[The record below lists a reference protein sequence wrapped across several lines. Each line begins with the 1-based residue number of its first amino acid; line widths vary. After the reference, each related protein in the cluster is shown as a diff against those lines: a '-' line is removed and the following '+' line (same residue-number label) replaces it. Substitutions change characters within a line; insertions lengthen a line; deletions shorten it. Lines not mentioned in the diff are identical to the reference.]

1 MNEEKIKPEHLQR
14 AAYVYVRQSTSYQV
28 RHHREGQ
35 QRQYQLEPRARE
47 LGFEKVVVIDE
58 DLGRSGSG
66 MQERPGFGRLLA
78 AVCQGLAGAVLAL
91 EASRLAR
98 NNRDWHH
105 LVDLCALSGTL
116 LIDSDGIYDPKVL
129 NDRLLLG
136 LKGTMSEFEL
146 GLMRQRAR
154 EAYLQK
160 VKRGEAMW
168 EVPVGY
174 IRSKDGRIEKTADRQ
189 VQQAIEMVFTK
200 FRQLG
205 SARQTLIWLRDEQL
219 TLPHALPGTGGQE
232 ILWRVPTLSRVHQ
245 VLRNPCYAGA
255 FAFGRTATKTILAAD
270 RIRRGASRRNRPQA
284 EWEVLIL
291 DHHAGYIGWTEY
303 LENRQIMAK
312 NVAQRAEQSSG
323 AVKRGPALLS
333 GLLRCGRCGRKLQVG
348 YSGSQGE
355 VGRYL
360 CQGRREER
368 GSGSC
373 FSMGRLKIDQMVVEQ
388 VLEAMA
394 PCGIEAALQ
403 ASEVSNL
410 ADQEKRR
417 ALELAL
423 ERARYEAQRA
433 KRQYDLVD
441 PENRLVASELETRWN
456 SALQSV
462 TELERRVQ
470 ALAQAPPS
478 ISPEQKKQLLE
489 FGEDLPRLW
498 NHPQA
503 SVELKKQ
510 ILRTVV
516 EDIVVQSTPES
527 SEYRLQIHWAGG
539 VHTQLVVP
547 RNKSGM
553 HRRRAD
559 GQVLELVAEL
569 VKVCDDRL
577 IAMTL
582 NRLGYRTGQE
592 NRWNL
597 SRVSAFRHTHGLP
610 KFEKRDGWVTLE
622 EAAQVLKV
630 SHTAVQTLL
639 RKGILPGRQVVAY
652 APWVIDRKDLELPS
666 VRAAVTAAKRGR
678 RVPPTVVGQ
687 VELPIK

>member
-1 MNEEKIKPEHLQR
+1 MNEKIKPEHLQR
-14 AAYVYVRQSTSYQV
+14 AAYVYVRQSTTYQV

-35 QRQYQLEPRARE
+35 QRQYELKPRARQ
-47 LGFEKVVVIDE
+47 LGFGQVVVIDE

-105 LVDLCALSGTL
+105 LVDLCALTGTL
-116 LIDSDGIYDPKVL
+116 LIDDDGIYDPKVL

-154 EAYLQK
+154 QAYLQK

-168 EVPVGY
+168 EVPVGFV
-174 IRSKDGRIEKTADRQ
+174 RGKDGRIDKTPDRQ
-189 VQQAIEMVFTK
+189 VQQAIEMVFTQ

-219 TLPHALPGTGGQE
+219 TLPHALPGSAGQE
-232 ILWRVPTLSRVHQ
+232 VNWRTASLSRVRQ
-245 VLRNPCYAGA
+245 ILCNPCYAGT
-255 FAFGRTATKTILAAD
+255 FAFGRTGTKTIITED
-270 RIRRGASRRNRPQA
+270 RIRHSASRRYRPQA

-291 DHHAGYIGWTEY
+291 DHHAGYIRWAEY

-312 NVAQRAEQSSG
+312 NVAKREAQSAG
-323 AVKRGPALLS
+323 AAKRGAALLS

-348 YSGSQGE
+348 YSGGHGQ

-388 VLEAMA
+388 ALEAIA
-394 PCGIEAALQ
+394 PCGIEAALL
-403 ASEVSNL
+403 ASEVSVL

-433 KRQYDLVD
+433 KRQYDSVD
-441 PENRLVASELETRWN
+441 PENRLVAGELETRWN

-470 ALAQAPPS
+470 TLIQAPPS
-478 ISPEQKKQLLE
+478 IPPEQKKQLLDL
-489 FGEDLPRLW
+489 GEDLPRLW

-503 SVELKKQ
+503 PVELKKQ
-510 ILRTVV
+510 ILRTVI
-516 EDIVVQSTPES
+516 EEIVIQSTPES

-539 VHTQLVVP
+539 VHTELLVP
-547 RNKSGM
+547 RNKPGLHS
-553 HRRRAD
+553 RRAD
-559 GQVLELVAEL
+559 GKVLDLVGEL

-577 IAMTL
+577 IAITL
-582 NRLGYRTGQE
+582 NRLGYRTGQG
-592 NRWNL
+592 NNWSV
-597 SRVSAFRHTHGLP
+597 SRVGAFRHTHGLP
-610 KFEKRDGWVTLE
+610 KFEKRDDWVTLE
-622 EAAQVLKV
+622 EAAQVLDV
-630 SHTAVQTLL
+630 SHTAVQTLI
-639 RKGILPGRQVVAY
+639 RKGILPGRQVVTF
-652 APWVIDRKDLELPS
+652 APWVIARKDLELPS
-666 VRAAVTAAKRGR
+666 VRLAVVAAKRGR
-678 RVPPTVVGQ
+678 HVPPTVVGQ
-687 VELPIK
+687 AELTL